1 MTTALSQKIPASEK
15 KNYNVLNEF
24 IPYTDRR
31 EYKIIVD
38 FETVA
43 KEFPIITTYQVL

>member
-1 MTTALSQKIPASEK
+1 MQNALLNKIPVNEK

-31 EYKIIVD
+31 EYKILVN
-38 FETVA
+38 F
-43 KEFPIITTYQVL
+43 